1 MQKVLTKILF
11 RSYLSKCTGE
21 KGSGQRRRDEEK
33 MVKDKESD
41 WYISDK
47 IVDII
52 SVEKRV
58 ESSKLSKSPV
68 YIFLVT

>member
-1 MQKVLTKILF
+1 
-11 RSYLSKCTGE
+11 
-21 KGSGQRRRDEEK
+21 